1 MQAGNVLVEE
11 DGHVMLADFGAAA
24 ALQVNELHG
33 AGPGPDS
40 PASATTQ
47 AARELGLDPVRKL
60 LPIDMCL
67 SQLTMNTQR
76 KLQEGAKG
84 LSSPLITKA
93 MPRTIWVLH
102 AGP

>member
-24 ALQVNELHG
+24 ALQVNELHS
-33 AGPGPDS
+33 AGPDPDS

-67 SQLTMNTQR
+67 SQLTMNTDASCR
-76 KLQEGAKG
+76 KEPQDSQA
-84 LSSPLITKA
+84 P
-93 MPRTIWVLH
+93 
-102 AGP
+102 